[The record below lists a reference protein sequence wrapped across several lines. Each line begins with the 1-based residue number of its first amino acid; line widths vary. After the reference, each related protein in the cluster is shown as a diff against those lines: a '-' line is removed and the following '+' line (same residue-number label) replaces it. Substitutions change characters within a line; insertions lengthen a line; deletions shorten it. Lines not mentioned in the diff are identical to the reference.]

1 MRRLRA
7 FTLIELLVV
16 IAIIAILAAILFPV
30 FAQAKAAAKK
40 AAAISNH
47 KQLSLAVIQ
56 YMSDYD
62 DTYPLASVTVTYA
75 VYPIGTNPPDAT
87 WGYLSYPY
95 MKNDQIF
102 ADPMDPAGVTERDTD
117 GSPHPSGTVPAQ
129 YRTEQLRYNLSLKAD
144 YGVNT
149 QFFSP
154 WGYMCP
160 LYFTPFAISQTQV
173 AQVADTIYGISS
185 VWDRDS
191 RGNPHGGG
199 NWALDAPCIYS
210 TTFVDKRP
218 FVSGCPG
225 YWWFGGWN
233 PGSPLAW
240 NVYGGVWPWHT
251 SSTLAIVSYADGH
264 VNAKRIPA
272 LTQGCD
278 VRNGFQGTII
288 DPSRY
293 IWDLE

>member
-1 MRRLRA
+1 MRKSKA

-56 YMSDYD
+56 YTADYD
-62 DTYPLASVTVTYA
+62 DRYPLTSVTVTYSVA
-75 VYPIGTNPPDAT
+75 SNPPDAT

-95 MKNDQIF
+95 MKNQDIF
-102 ADPMDPAGVTERDTD
+102 ADPMDGAQVTERDTD
-117 GSPHPSGTVPAQ
+117 GTPVPSGSVPAQ
-129 YRTEQLRYNLSLKAD
+129 YKTEQLRYNLSLKAD

-149 QFFSP
+149 QFFNP
-154 WGYMCP
+154 WGYLCP
-160 LYFTPFAISQTQV
+160 NYFQPFSIATTQPNDP
-173 AQVADTIYGISS
+173 ANTIYGISS
-185 VWDRDS
+185 IWDRTS
-191 RGNPHGGG
+191 AGAPHGGG

-210 TTFVDKRP
+210 TTFVDQRP
-218 FVSGCPG
+218 FLAGCPG

-233 PGSPLAW
+233 PGSPNAW

-251 SSTLAIVSYADGH
+251 NTTIAIVSWADGH
-264 VNAKRIPA
+264 VTARRIPS
-272 LTQGCD
+272 LTVGCD

-288 DPSRY
+288 DPGRY
-293 IWDLE
+293 LWDLQ